1 MAIGFFKSIIQK
13 FTGRPVD
20 WDELEEALI
29 RSDLGVSMTTRII
42 EELRKREEELT
53 AEKVVG
59 VAREEI
65 LKVLPRDT
73 LMLRTFA
80 SKPKVVLVVGV
91 NGTGKTTSS
100 AKLAQ
105 FLKQKGHTVMLVAAD
120 TFRAAAIEQLT
131 IWAERLDVPI
141 IAGKEGGDAASL
153 VFEGVKRGTAIG
165 TDVLIVDTAGR
176 LQNKAGLM
184 DELAKIRRVL
194 GRLNPEAP
202 HDVVLVLDAT
212 TGQNALSQIEVF
224 RETAGVTGL
233 VMTKLDG
240 TARGGVLVAAAER
253 FGLPIHAIG
262 VGERIDDLRPFDAR
276 ALGQA
281 IAGASEARG

>member
-73 LMLRTFA
+73 LMLRPFA

-131 IWAERLDVPI
+131 IWAERIGCDLVKGQYNADPAAVCH
-141 IAGKEGGDAASL
+141 DAYQAADARNIE
-153 VFEGVKRGTAIG
+153 F
-165 TDVLIVDTAGR
+165 LICDTAGR
-176 LQNKAGLM
+176 LHTKINLM
-184 DELAKIRRVL
+184 NELGKIKRSL
-194 GRLNPEAP
+194 GKHDPAAP
-202 HDVVLVLDAT
+202 HEVLLVVDAT
-212 TGQNALSQIEVF
+212 TGSNALMQA
-224 RETAGVTGL
+224 REFKEAAELTGII
-233 VMTKLDG
+233 VTKLDG
-240 TARGGVLVAAAER
+240 SGKGGVVVNIQKEL
-253 FGLPIHAIG
+253 GLPTRFIG
-262 VGERIDDLRPFDAR
+262 TGEK
-276 ALGQA
+276 
-281 IAGASEARG
+281 AGDFAFFESRQFVEQML